1 MSSTTALHKG
11 LQVLKALKGH
21 TLAGL
26 SNQQLVQATDLNAS
40 AITRIMAA
48 LIDEGLAEKRED
60 GRFALSVGMLQIAQ
74 RHALE
79 MQRAQ
84 EKIDEINRRVLAGA
98 QR

>member
-1 MSSTTALHKG
+1 MSNASALHKG
-11 LQVLKALKGH
+11 LRVLKALKGH
-21 TLAGL
+21 TLTGL

-40 AITRIMAA
+40 AITRIMSV

-60 GRFALSVGMLQIAQ
+60 GRFAFSLGILQIAQ

-84 EKIDEINRRVLAGA
+84 EKIDEINRRVIAGA
-98 QR
+98 QG